1 MIVSFRDSW
10 LRDFFVDDVRTRH
23 IPSGLD
29 RALFRKLQ
37 LLDDAM
43 TSQDLLVPP
52 GNGYERLRGNLS
64 GLHSI
69 RVNSQW
75 RLIFRWVGHKGEASE
90 VYLDNHS
97 YR

>member
-1 MIVSFRDSW
+1 MIVNFRDSW

-29 RALFRKLQ
+29 HALFRKLQ

-52 GNGYERLRGNLS
+52 GNKYERLRGNLS

-75 RLIFRWVGHKGEASE
+75 RLIFKWDGQKGEASE

>member
-1 MIVSFRDSW
+1 MTLSFRDPW
-10 LRDFFVDDVRTRH
+10 LRAFFVDDA
-23 IPSGLD
+23 PSRQVPTGLD
-29 RALFRKLQ
+29 QALFRKLQ
-37 LLDDAM
+37 ILDDAV
-43 TSQDLLVPP
+43 TSHDLLVPP
-52 GNGYERLRGNLS
+52 GNRFEKLRGKLS

-75 RLIFRWVGHKGEASE
+75 RLIFKWDGHKGEASN